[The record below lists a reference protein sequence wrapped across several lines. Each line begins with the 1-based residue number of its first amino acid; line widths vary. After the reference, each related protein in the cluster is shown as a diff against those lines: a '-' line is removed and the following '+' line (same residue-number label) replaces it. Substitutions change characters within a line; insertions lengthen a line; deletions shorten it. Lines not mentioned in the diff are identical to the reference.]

1 MPGEFV
7 PTAWDESFHTVW
19 LLPALGRRPMP
30 CFRAEVSGEPTL
42 VAACHCE
49 QCQRRTGSAFAG
61 EAAALSG
68 VLPVRAQRTPSRQ
81 SPAWR
86 AHRRLGR
93 MRQIQHPESQQEPRQ
108 KLAGLYLSPASIS
121 FLRRRNL
128 LDGRRPNT
136 FKELCRGRRVKGAA
150 PDNRERTH
158 VDTLV

>member
-1 MPGEFV
+1 MAEKCAFILFEG
-7 PTAWDESFHTVW
+7 
-19 LLPALGRRPMP
+19 LLWPNR
-30 CFRAEVSGEPTL
+30 
-42 VAACHCE
+42 HK
-49 QCQRRTGSAFAG
+49 
-61 EAAALSG
+61 
-68 VLPVRAQRTPSRQ
+68 
-81 SPAWR
+81 
-86 AHRRLGR
+86 
-93 MRQIQHPESQQEPRQ
+93 RQ